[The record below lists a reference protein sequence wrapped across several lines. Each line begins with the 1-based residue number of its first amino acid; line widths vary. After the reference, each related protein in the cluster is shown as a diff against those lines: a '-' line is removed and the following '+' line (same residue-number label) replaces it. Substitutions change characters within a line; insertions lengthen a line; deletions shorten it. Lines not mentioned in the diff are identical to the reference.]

1 MVPCSRRAI
10 LALAA
15 AAAAWTASP
24 ARLAA
29 ADSEVEGAKARIQE
43 MIDKG
48 LVLLTDKT
56 LTSGGRVK
64 EFRGLFDHYF
74 AVDAIARWVLGRYW
88 RQANPAQ
95 QAEYRRLFED
105 LITYGYVKRFR
116 EYAGQSMQV
125 TGALAI
131 ADNTVIVNS
140 QVESTSGGQPI
151 AVDWR
156 VGTRDGTY
164 LVTDVVVA
172 NVSLAQTWRSDFAST
187 IQQNND
193 SIDAFLQTL
202 RERVAALKAE
212 VEGSGR

>member
-1 MVPCSRRAI
+1 MAPCSRRAI

-15 AAAAWTASP
+15 AAAWSALP
-24 ARLAA
+24 PRLAA
-29 ADSEVEGAKARIQE
+29 ADAEVEGAKARIQE

-48 LVLLTDKT
+48 LVLLTDKA
-56 LTSGGRVK
+56 LTSGGRVR
-64 EFRGLFDHYF
+64 EFRGLFDQYF

-88 RQANPAQ
+88 RQASPEQ

-140 QVESTSGGQPI
+140 QVESTSGGQPV

-193 SIDAFLQTL
+193 SIEAFLQTL

-212 VEGSGR
+212 VQGNGR

>member
-1 MVPCSRRAI
+1 MAPCSRRAI

-29 ADSEVEGAKARIQE
+29 ADAEMEGAKARIQE

-48 LVLLTDKT
+48 LVLLADKT
-56 LTSGGRVK
+56 LTPGGRVR
-64 EFRGLFDHYF
+64 EFRGLFDRYF

-88 RQANPAQ
+88 RQATPVQ

-116 EYAGQSMQV
+116 EYAGQSMRV

-131 ADNTVIVNS
+131 TDSTIIVNS
-140 QVESTSGGQPI
+140 QVESLSGGQPV

-164 LVTDVVVA
+164 LITDVVVA

-193 SIDAFLQTL
+193 SIEAFLQTL

-212 VEGSGR
+212 VEGAGR